1 MNTTG
6 TDMVEYMH
14 QALDERATPDS
25 EAWKRFQDEVEECF
39 PYFRDMV
46 HAEGLR
52 CEEYRICMLLKA
64 GFRPVEIEILLG
76 YKPKTLATYQ
86 RRLLKKI
93 FDTDGSAKELR
104 ERVTSAG
111 HEERIMRRYC
121 G

>member
-1 MNTTG
+1 MENKHMQKLRKAVVGMYTMETK
-6 TDMVEYMH
+6 DWADFRM
-14 QALDERATPDS
+14 
-25 EAWKRFQDEVEECF
+25 EVERMY
-39 PYFRDMV
+39 PDFRKEM
-46 HAEGLR
+46 H
-52 CEEYRICMLLKA
+52 EELLNGREYKICLLLKA